1 MNLVPASLFGA
12 GGGGTY
18 IDPIERLKQ
27 LGQEYQL
34 HPGRAPMGSGST
46 GLNSNDREG
55 WSKMLEEQQQFLK
68 LNDFMDRGK
77 GIDVQYGG
85 DLGSTRT
92 ISPATGMNN
101 QQAFMS
107 RGLPARFGGSEIQR
121 ALGGLKGAVPNQP
134 AQLNQPNYESHDQF
148 KNRYGR

>member
-1 MNLVPASLFGA
+1 MNLVPASYFGT

-18 IDPIERLKQ
+18 MDPIQRLKE
-27 LGQEYQL
+27 LNQEYQL
-34 HPGRAPMGSGST
+34 HPGRAPMGTGST
-46 GLNSNDREG
+46 GLNSNDAQG
-55 WSKMLEEQQQFLK
+55 WSKMLGEQQEFLK

-101 QQAFMS
+101 RRAFMG
-107 RGLPARFGGSEIQR
+107 RGLPAQYGGGEIQQ
-121 ALGGLKGAVPNQP
+121 ALGGLKGAAP
-134 AQLNQPNYESHDQF
+134 NQPNYESHDQF
-148 KNRYGR
+148 NKRYGR